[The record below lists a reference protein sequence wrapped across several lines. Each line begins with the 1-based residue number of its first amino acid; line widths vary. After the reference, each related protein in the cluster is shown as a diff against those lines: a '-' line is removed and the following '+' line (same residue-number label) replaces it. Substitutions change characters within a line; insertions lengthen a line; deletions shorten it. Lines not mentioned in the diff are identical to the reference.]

1 MSDRHS
7 KISHVAE
14 LARTRM
20 HVAVA
25 NFRDSSSVDES
36 RSRRSSNESGSGS
49 GQFKIGGFNE
59 LRQRANATLEKCRG
73 SPQHNENDG
82 NADPEKNK
90 MVNVLMNTLFASCTG
105 HGQTS
110 CGQGRSNNDSE
121 NNSRGVKTDQQS
133 YTERQGQQSRS
144 RSKARMTQS
153 CHDKGH
159 NLNLKDAKAVFMTQ
173 NDDVQRE
180 TSKQKHHMPQ
190 IDESARAKAH
200 DYFNEGSH
208 RNALPVPKKQLSEQ
222 FQARSNGFMVDEVSS
237 TIISADDA
245 LAKEVDFDDG
255 ISELSAYTLNEM
267 VESDTHKKQTMA
279 TLRNQARESLKPRIS
294 VLKEEQGIGL
304 PQNRL
309 TKEGNSRGS
318 TSISDSEGDLK
329 LLVDHARKVQ
339 VMVQSRD
346 FEKTQTKVE
355 KKKGTKGKSV
365 QETFHNQNSTS
376 IINATGVEKSFEKAR
391 MVAKSNLSDLEKS
404 ENAFGNFGKSSKTA
418 PSIAK
423 KKKGLTRNNF
433 FNKNKGKTKD
443 YFKYDDETEDSTK
456 SPYSGPQFAEI

>member
-7 KISHVAE
+7 KISHVAG

-25 NFRDSSSVDES
+25 NFRDSSSGDSS
-36 RSRRSSNESGSGS
+36 RSRRSSNESG
-49 GQFKIGGFNE
+49 QFKIGGSFNE

-73 SPQHNENDG
+73 SPQYNENDG

-90 MVNVLMNTLFASCTG
+90 MVNALMNTLFASCTG

-110 CGQGRSNNDSE
+110 CGQGRSNNDFE
-121 NNSRGVKTDQQS
+121 NSRRGVKTNQQS
-133 YTERQGQQSRS
+133 YTGRQGQQSRT
-144 RSKARMTQS
+144 RSKTSMSQS
-153 CHDKGH
+153 SQDEGH

-173 NDDVQRE
+173 NDNVQRE

-190 IDESARAKAH
+190 IDESVRAKTH
-200 DYFNEGSH
+200 DYFNQGSH
-208 RNALPVPKKQLSEQ
+208 RKPLPVPKKQLSEQ
-222 FQARSNGFMVDEVSS
+222 FQATSKGLMVDEVSS

-245 LAKEVDFDDG
+245 LAKGIDFDDG

-267 VESDTHKKQTMA
+267 VELDSHKKQTMA
-279 TLRNQARESLKPRIS
+279 TLRNQARESLKPRVS
-294 VLKEEQGIGL
+294 ALNDEQGIGL
-304 PQNRL
+304 PQNKR
-309 TKEGNSRGS
+309 TKEGNSKGS
-318 TSISDSEGDLK
+318 TTTSISDSEEDLK

-355 KKKGTKGKSV
+355 NKKETKGKSE

-376 IINATGVEKSFEKAR
+376 IINTTGVEKSFEKAR
-391 MVAKSNLSDLEKS
+391 MVAKTNLSDLEKS